1 MPRTDPLI
9 AAELEHFRAR
19 VLLPDDASWH
29 VRWLLLAIRD
39 ELFSPGLTVRSLM
52 ARCHTRDHNVSSRFK
67 IEIGVGIKQYIESL
81 RMEAARQLL
90 SHGRFSAFE
99 VAHAVG
105 YSHLQTFYGAFRRHF
120 ECTPGVCRAVP
131 AAGGAQPEGMARDG

>member
-9 AAELEHFRAR
+9 AAELEHFKAR
-19 VLLPDDASWH
+19 VLPPDGASWH
-29 VRWLLLAIRD
+29 VQWLLVAIRD
-39 ELFSPGLTVRSLM
+39 ELFSPSLNVRSPT

-67 IEIGVGIKQYIESL
+67 VEMGVGIKHYIESL

-90 SHGRFSAFE
+90 AHGRFSAVE

-120 ECTPGVCRAVP
+120 ECTPGDCRPIAHSHR
-131 AAGGAQPEGMARDG
+131 AEPEP